1 MIYENFRQ
9 HIVWRPQADLAIDV
23 FPWLV
28 GARVQSWAPETEALA
43 CQACQRRAG
52 SSTGR
57 AVTNQHT
64 YHVHSTVHILSGLRH
79 KDVFPQVRD
88 DPKVPA
94 TGSSGLVYSTSLALP
109 CLLPKLEIL
118 WKNAVRVQR
127 PAHLGQR
134 LPNLE
139 TLSQPVLTVEKTST
153 RARPRPH
160 YLL

>member
-1 MIYENFRQ
+1 MCFHGSWEPEYKAGHLRLKLWPAKP
-9 HIVWRPQADLAIDV
+9 VRDVLGAPQGEPLPI
-23 FPWLV
+23 
-28 GARVQSWAPETEALA
+28 
-43 CQACQRRAG
+43 
-52 SSTGR
+52 STR
-57 AVTNQHT
+57 TMS
-64 YHVHSTVHILSGLRH
+64 HSTVHILSGSRH

-88 DPKVPA
+88 NPKVPA

-139 TLSQPVLTVEKTST
+139 TPSQPVLTVEKTST